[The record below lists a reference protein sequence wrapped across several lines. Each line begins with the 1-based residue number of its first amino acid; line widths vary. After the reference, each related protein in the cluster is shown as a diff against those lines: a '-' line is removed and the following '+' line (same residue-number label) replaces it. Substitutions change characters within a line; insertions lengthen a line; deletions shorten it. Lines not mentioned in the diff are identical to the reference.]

1 MINLDNMYKDSDW
14 RDDPNA
20 PDDFTILIDGN
31 HGWFN
36 ALFSTAG
43 GTDPKP
49 TVLLLHG
56 FPGNEKNLDMMQAL
70 RRCGF
75 NVLTFNYSGSW
86 GSPGPFLFANVLDD
100 TKTALQF
107 VKDNA
112 EEYHVDLNNIFMV
125 GHSMGGFS
133 TLHNTAVCEG
143 LKGSIAMAPYDFGRQ
158 YKLGKENGGDDWT
171 NIHELIEGGV
181 LQLLTD
187 YDTLMKELEDHPE
200 YNIDTIAETLA
211 KKPLMIIGAEFDIC
225 AVTKNH
231 GEYLADCIK
240 KFDPADFEYQ
250 SIPSSHSFVDKRL
263 ALCEMVAKK
272 LTSWVD

>member
-143 LKGSIAMAPYDFGRQ
+143 LDK
-158 YKLGKENGGDDWT
+158 
-171 NIHELIEGGV
+171 
-181 LQLLTD
+181 
-187 YDTLMKELEDHPE
+187 HPR
-200 YNIDTIAETLA
+200 A
-211 KKPLMIIGAEFDIC
+211 
-225 AVTKNH
+225 H
-231 GEYLADCIK
+231 
-240 KFDPADFEYQ
+240 
-250 SIPSSHSFVDKRL
+250 
-263 ALCEMVAKK
+263 
-272 LTSWVD
+272 

>member
-56 FPGNEKNLDMMQAL
+56 FPGNEKNLDLMQAL

-112 EEYHVDLNNIFMV
+112 EEYHVDLNNIFIV

-133 TLHNTAVCEG
+133 TLHTTAVCDG
-143 LKGSIAMAPYDFGRQ
+143 IKGSIAMAPYDFGRQ
-158 YKLGKENGGDDWT
+158 YKLGKENGGDDWA
-171 NIHELIEGGV
+171 NINDLIADGV
-181 LQLLTD
+181 HQLLTD
-187 YDTLMKELEDHPE
+187 YDTLMKELEDHPD
-200 YNIDTIAETLA
+200 YNIDLIADILA

-231 GEYLADCIK
+231 GKYLAECIEK
-240 KFDPADFEYQ
+240 CDPVDFEYQ
-250 SIPSSHSFVDKRL
+250 SIPTSHSFVDKRL
-263 ALCEMVAKK
+263 TLAEMVAKK
-272 LTSWVD
+272 LASWVD